1 MLPLNLDKAKIKRYF
16 FTGLLV
22 VTPIW
27 GTFLILQTLLAF
39 LDGIFGNFFSGLTGL
54 YIPGLGIVMLIIVVF
69 LAGVLVTNM
78 VGQQLHERWETWLK
92 SVPVVDGIYSTL
104 KSVTNIISTKQK
116 DKFRK
121 VVMIQFPRDGIY
133 CFAFVTGVVPQ
144 EMQHL
149 SPKRLINVYVPT
161 APNPTSG
168 YYLVIPED
176 DAVSLSINVDDAM
189 KMIISGGLYVPPGP
203 QAAADA
209 GIGAKVPFGKYAK
222 DGGSQTG

>member
-1 MLPLNLDKAKIKRYF
+1 MLPITLDKASLKRYF

-39 LDGIFGNFFSGLTGL
+39 FDGIFGNLFSDLTGW
-54 YIPGLGIVMLIIVVF
+54 YIPGIGIVMLVGVVL
-69 LAGVLVTNM
+69 LAGVLTTNI
-78 VGQQLHERWETWLK
+78 VGQQLHQRWESWVK
-92 SVPVVDGIYSTL
+92 NVPIVHGIYSTL
-104 KSVTNIISTKQK
+104 KSVTDIISIQQK

-121 VVMIQFPRDGIY
+121 VVMIQFPKDGCY

-144 EMQHL
+144 EMQHI

-176 DAVSLSINVDDAM
+176 EAVSLSINVDDAM
-189 KMIISGGLYVPPGP
+189 KMIVSGGLYVPPTKNGP
-203 QAAADA
+203 TATEDRAD
-209 GIGAKVPFGKYAK
+209 VPFGQYAK
-222 DGGSQTG
+222 DER

>member
-1 MLPLNLDKAKIKRYF
+1 MLPITLDRAKLKRYF

-39 LDGIFGNFFSGLTGL
+39 FDGIFGNLFSDLTGW
-54 YIPGLGIVMLIIVVF
+54 YIPGLGIVMLVGVVL
-69 LAGVLVTNM
+69 LAGVLTTNI
-78 VGQQLHERWETWLK
+78 VGQQLHQRWESWVK
-92 SVPVVDGIYSTL
+92 NVPIVHGIYSTL
-104 KSVTNIISTKQK
+104 KSVTDIISIQQK

-121 VVMIQFPRDGIY
+121 VVMIQFPKDGCY
-133 CFAFVTGVVPQ
+133 CFAFVTGVVPP
-144 EMQHL
+144 EMEHI

-176 DAVSLSINVDDAM
+176 EAVSLSINVDDAM
-189 KMIISGGLYVPPGP
+189 KMIVSGGLYVPPAQNKP
-203 QAAADA
+203 AATDAHAD
-209 GIGAKVPFGKYAK
+209 VPFGQYAK
-222 DGGSQTG
+222 DEGS

>member
-1 MLPLNLDKAKIKRYF
+1 MLPITLDKASLKRYF

-27 GTFLILQTLLAF
+27 GTFLILQTLLTF
-39 LDGIFGNFFSGLTGL
+39 FDGIFGDLFSGLTGW
-54 YIPGLGIVMLIIVVF
+54 YIPGLGILMLVAVVL
-69 LAGVLVTNM
+69 LAGVLTTNM
-78 VGQQLHERWETWLK
+78 VGQQLHQRWEAWVK
-92 SVPVVDGIYSTL
+92 SVPVVQGIYSTL
-104 KSVTNIISTKQK
+104 KSVTDIISIQQK

-121 VVMIQFPRDGIY
+121 VVMIQFPKDGCY
-133 CFAFVTGVVPQ
+133 CFAFVTGVVPE

-176 DAVSLSINVDDAM
+176 EAVSLSINVDDAM
-189 KMIISGGLYVPPGP
+189 KMIVSGGLYVPPARNGP
-203 QAAADA
+203 AAPTEARLD
-209 GIGAKVPFGKYAK
+209 VPFGQYAK
-222 DGGSQTG
+222 DEGA

>member
-1 MLPLNLDKAKIKRYF
+1 MLPITLDRAKLKRYF

-39 LDGIFGNFFSGLTGL
+39 FDGIFGNLFSDLTGW
-54 YIPGLGIVMLIIVVF
+54 YIPGLGIVMLVGVVL
-69 LAGVLVTNM
+69 LAGVLTTNI
-78 VGQQLHERWETWLK
+78 VGQQLHQRWESWVK
-92 SVPVVDGIYSTL
+92 NVPIVHGIYSTL
-104 KSVTNIISTKQK
+104 KSVTDIISIQQK

-121 VVMIQFPRDGIY
+121 VVMIQFPKDGCY
-133 CFAFVTGVVPQ
+133 CFAFVTGVVPP
-144 EMQHL
+144 EMEHI

-176 DAVSLSINVDDAM
+176 EAVSLSINVDDAM
-189 KMIISGGLYVPPGP
+189 KMIVSGGLYVPPAQNRP
-203 QAAADA
+203 MATDAHAD
-209 GIGAKVPFGKYAK
+209 VPFGQYAK
-222 DGGSQTG
+222 DEGS